1 MSPPAG
7 FYVGIGPPMLVFCFS
22 AGGFS
27 LLRIT
32 QPRGSLLRGTT
43 GSGRCNIPT
52 NRRPKAMT
60 VADENPFK
68 QEADERRAV
77 FKGRHGYPA
86 QLVPDVW
93 VGRLVAMNIVSPT
106 RASGM
111 LEAVK
116 AEGYVVSVEDRVV
129 FIPRQSVL
137 QLELY
142 NPDDLEIDDLEIG
155 I

>member
-1 MSPPAG
+1 M
-7 FYVGIGPPMLVFCFS
+7 
-22 AGGFS
+22 
-27 LLRIT
+27 
-32 QPRGSLLRGTT
+32 
-43 GSGRCNIPT
+43 
-52 NRRPKAMT
+52 
-60 VADENPFK
+60 ADENPFE
-68 QEADERRAV
+68 QQAAERRAT

-93 VGRLVAMNIVSPT
+93 VGRLVAMNIVGPT

-116 AEGYVVSVEDRVV
+116 PEGYVVSVEDRVV
-129 FIPRQSVL
+129 FIPRESVL

-142 NPDDLEIDDLEIG
+142 NPEDLEIDDLEIG

>member
-1 MSPPAG
+1 M
-7 FYVGIGPPMLVFCFS
+7 
-22 AGGFS
+22 
-27 LLRIT
+27 
-32 QPRGSLLRGTT
+32 
-43 GSGRCNIPT
+43 
-52 NRRPKAMT
+52 
-60 VADENPFK
+60 ADENPFE
-68 QEADERRAV
+68 QQAAERRAT

-93 VGRLVAMNIVSPT
+93 VGRLVAMNIVGPM
-106 RASGM
+106 RASGMLEGM

-116 AEGYVVSVEDRVV
+116 AEGYVVSVEERVL

-137 QLELY
+137 QVELY

>member
-1 MSPPAG
+1 MAE
-7 FYVGIGPPMLVFCFS
+7 
-22 AGGFS
+22 
-27 LLRIT
+27 
-32 QPRGSLLRGTT
+32 
-43 GSGRCNIPT
+43 
-52 NRRPKAMT
+52 
-60 VADENPFK
+60 ENPFK
-68 QEADERRAV
+68 QRADERRAV

-111 LEAVK
+111 LEGMLEAVK
-116 AEGYVVSVEDRVV
+116 PEGYVVSVEDRVV
-129 FIPRQSVL
+129 FIPRESVL

-142 NPDDLEIDDLEIG
+142 NPEDLEIDDLEIG